1 MSFSTQQPFLIKQ
14 EVGEE
19 MDKYF
24 DASYI
29 WNTIPVLLPFLKI
42 TFLVAGSSI
51 ILGTILGLLLA
62 AAKLS
67 AKKYLQ
73 TFAHLYTTIMRCTPS
88 IVLLFLVYYGVPAL
102 AENVGMNLHAI
113 DTAIFVVVTFTL
125 QFAAIMSEVIRSSYL
140 AVNKGQFEAAVSVGL
155 TPFQAYRRIIFP
167 QALVIALP
175 NFGNG
180 MISLLQE
187 GALAY
192 TIGLIDIVGKANLII
207 ASNINAH
214 ALEIFIALAL
224 IYWVLSIVIE
234 KFFAML
240 EKNFSKGKKTLETT

>member
-1 MSFSTQQPFLIKQ
+1 M
-14 EVGEE
+14 E
-19 MDKYF
+19 KYF

-29 WNTIPVLLPFLKI
+29 WNSIPVLLPFLKV

-51 ILGTILGLLLA
+51 VLGTIFGLLLA

-67 AKKYLQ
+67 SIKLLQ
-73 TFAHLYTTIMRCTPS
+73 KLANLYTTIMRCTPS

-102 AENVGMNLHAI
+102 AENFGINLHSI
-113 DTAIFVVVTFTL
+113 ETSIFVVVTFTL
-125 QFAAIMSEVIRSSYL
+125 QFAAIMSEVIRSAYL
-140 AVNKGQFEAAVSVGL
+140 AIDKGQFEAAVSVGL
-155 TPFQAYRRIIFP
+155 TPLQAYRRIVFP

-180 MISLLQE
+180 MIALLQE

-214 ALEIFIALAL
+214 ALEIFIALA
-224 IYWVLSIVIE
+224 IVYWVLSIIIE

-240 EKNFSKGKKTLETT
+240 EKFFGKGKKTLETT